1 MAKAVK
7 VTRDMIEADLAAIN
21 WDRIRAMTDEDIAR
35 QIAENPDAAPDYAE
49 PRARLV
55 MRLKSKRRTAKYKV
69 TLVRRALRLT
79 RAEFSSAYGI
89 PLRTLEKWEQGVRV
103 PDQATLS
110 YLVAIAAFPD
120 KIGAALH
127 ASAAPYRS
135 LHRRKRVR
143 TAQPRR
149 TQQKK
154 RA

>member
-7 VTRDMIEADLAAIN
+7 VTRDMIEADLAAID
-21 WDRIRAMTDEDIAR
+21 WDRIGDMTDADIAR
-35 QIAENPDAAPDYAE
+35 QIGENPDAAPSYAD

-69 TLVRRALRLT
+69 TLLRRALRLT

-120 KIGAALH
+120 KIRAALRASVAPHRPTHGRKH
-127 ASAAPYRS
+127 ARAAKPPRSA
-135 LHRRKRVR
+135 
-143 TAQPRR
+143 
-149 TQQKK
+149 QKK
-154 RA
+154 WA